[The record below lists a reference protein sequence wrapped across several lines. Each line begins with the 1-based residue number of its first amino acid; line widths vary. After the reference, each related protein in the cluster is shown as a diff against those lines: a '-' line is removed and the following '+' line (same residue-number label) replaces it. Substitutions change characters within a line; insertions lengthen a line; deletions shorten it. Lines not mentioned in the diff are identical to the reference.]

1 MTIMDHTH
9 NAHAH
14 AHAHIPDYNDEPIT
28 IEAADICIAMKEL
41 LKQSEVFHAQFVAI
55 NSLTKYDKLC
65 IEDNKISI
73 QKLSPWRYFVR
84 KYKNQSR
91 SSLAVYLQ
99 KEIIE
104 YEYFMHK
111 VCRACNDHP
120 ENLELHKV
128 AEKHYDLIQHAVT
141 VLKFLRDK
149 YNVRQNSKDIS
160 IALEMWCLKLTKI
173 KPALLDI
180 ISNKRFYK

>member
-1 MTIMDHTH
+1 MTYM
-9 NAHAH
+9 NN
-14 AHAHIPDYNDEPIT
+14 AHIPDYNEHDEPISMN
-28 IEAADICIAMKEL
+28 AADICVSMNELMK
-41 LKQSEVFHAQFVAI
+41 KSEVLYAQFSAI

-65 IEDNKISI
+65 IEDNNLCI

-84 KYKNQSR
+84 KYKKQSR
-91 SSLAVYLQ
+91 STLAVYLQ
-99 KEIIE
+99 TEIVE
-104 YEYFMHK
+104 YEYFLHK

-120 ENLELHKV
+120 GNMELYKV
-128 AEKHYDLIQHAVT
+128 AAKHYDFIQNGLT

-149 YNVRQNSKDIS
+149 YNVRSNSKDIS
-160 IALEMWCLKLTKI
+160 VALEMWCLKLTKV